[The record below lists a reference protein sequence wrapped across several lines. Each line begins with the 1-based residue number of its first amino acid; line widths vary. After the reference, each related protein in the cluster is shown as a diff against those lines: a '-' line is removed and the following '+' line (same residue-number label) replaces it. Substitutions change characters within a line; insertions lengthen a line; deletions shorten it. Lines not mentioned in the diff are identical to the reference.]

1 MQIKC
6 DFYSYEF
13 SNWEQYEVDLNLN
26 IYPCC
31 HYYTDFIEHGELN
44 ESLRHIDNNLKTNKI
59 ENIFKE
65 YDKVLN
71 EKTWKNKKTCP
82 PLCMKICQIK

>member
-1 MQIKC
+1 MQIKF
-6 DFYSYEF
+6 DFYIYEF
-13 SNWEQYEVDLNLN
+13 SNWDQYEVDLNLN
-26 IYPCC
+26 IYPCW
-31 HYYTDFIEHGELN
+31 HYYTDFIEHCELN
-44 ESLRHIDNNLKTNKI
+44 EALRHIDNNLKTNKI